1 MPDLCILPGLHVF
14 TLNLLYRY
22 NGPMISLKVFHLFF
36 IAVSIVITAY
46 YGIFEITHPSS
57 PGMTS
62 NILAGF
68 SFLFTAGLAAYG
80 ISAYS
85 KFKHI

>member
-1 MPDLCILPGLHVF
+1 MPDLFILPGMHVF

-22 NGPMISLKVFHLFF
+22 YGSMISLKVFHLFF

-62 NILAGF
+62 NIMAGF
-68 SFLFTAGLAAYG
+68 SFLFSAALATYG
-80 ISAYS
+80 ISMFN